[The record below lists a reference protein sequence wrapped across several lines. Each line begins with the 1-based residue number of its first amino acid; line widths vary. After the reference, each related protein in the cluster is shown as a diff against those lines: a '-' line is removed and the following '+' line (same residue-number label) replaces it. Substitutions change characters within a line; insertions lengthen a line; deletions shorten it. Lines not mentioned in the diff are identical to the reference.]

1 MYSRLALLNNEVSPV
16 LKSKETKK
24 VWSGEMIRNL
34 LLRNSNAVL
43 KAVVTLYKLQ
53 TADEKAYKHTNE
65 SNGVGFSAY
74 DAPYMTQK
82 AEKVL
87 SKRGL
92 TKMEVANLKVK
103 LLKYSNQLAKV
114 ANGDIKL

>member
-1 MYSRLALLNNEVSPV
+1 MSRFALLNTDVKV
-16 LKSKETKK
+16 LKKDQTSK

-43 KAVVTLYKLQ
+43 KGVVALYKLQ

-74 DAPYMTQK
+74 DAPYMTK
-82 AEKVL
+82 IAERVI

-92 TKMEVANLKVK
+92 TKMEVANLRVK
-103 LLKYSNQLAKV
+103 LLKYSNQLAKI
-114 ANGDIKL
+114 ANKEIKVPA